1 MRSYNIKDFEKLFVI
16 DFDKIEWNDLKLQ
29 PDERI
34 DLLIVEDES
43 SFRELLKEIL
53 ETTDVYKIDTAENG
67 RRGLEKYHEKRHD
80 IVITD
85 VMMDE
90 LTGIEMAESIIKLN
104 PQQKIFFV
112 SSWLSQKQMVAKFEK
127 QFTEGYF
134 QFIDKPFDLKDF
146 QNRIYLFI
154 NDSLSNIK
162 FNVLD
167 KGALE
172 RTMSALEPYQLLVLH
187 REILNRCIMLSG
199 LLLKKQY
206 ERENITSLFLNNKD
220 YMQKVGCNYDEVYC
234 RGNVC
239 VNINPKCMARKL
251 KHQMEIMM
259 GLINDIYEYYK
270 ENHKGKIN
278 EENISSGVGGDR

>member
-1 MRSYNIKDFEKLFVI
+1 MRSYKIKDLENLFVI
-16 DFDKIEWNDLKLQ
+16 DFDKIDWKDLKIQ
-29 PDERI
+29 PDERLE
-34 DLLIVEDES
+34 LLIVEDES
-43 SFRELLKEIL
+43 SFRELLKDIL
-53 ETTDVYKIDTAENG
+53 ETTDVYKIETAVNG
-67 RRGLEKYHEKRHD
+67 RDGLEKYQEKKHD
-80 IVITD
+80 IIITD

-90 LTGIEMAESIIKLN
+90 LTGIEMAEIILKLN
-104 PQQKIFFV
+104 PKQKIFFV

-167 KGALE
+167 KSALG
-172 RTMSALEPYQLLVLH
+172 RTMNALEPYQLLVLH
-187 REILNRCIMLSG
+187 REILHRCIYLSEV
-199 LLLKKQY
+199 LLKKKY
-206 ERENITSLFLNNKD
+206 ERENITNLFLNNKD
-220 YMQKVGCNYDEVYC
+220 YMKSVGCDYDEVYC

-239 VNINPKCMARKL
+239 VNLSPRCMAKKL

-259 GLINDIYEYYK
+259 GLIEEIYQYYK
-270 ENHKGKIN
+270 KNHRGKVN
-278 EENISSGVGGDR
+278 EKDISSGVGGDR

>member
-1 MRSYNIKDFEKLFVI
+1 MRSYNIPDLENLFVI
-16 DFDKIEWNDLKLQ
+16 DFNLIDWKDLKIQ

-43 SFRELLKEIL
+43 SFRLLLKEIL
-53 ETTDVYKIDTAENG
+53 DTTSIYKIDTAENG
-67 RRGLEKYHEKRHD
+67 REGLDLYNHKRHD
-80 IVITD
+80 IIITD

-104 PQQKIFFV
+104 PHQKIFFV

-146 QNRIYLFI
+146 QNRIYLFM
-154 NDSLSNIK
+154 NDTLSDIK

-167 KGALE
+167 KNALE

-187 REILNRCIMLSG
+187 REILNRCMYLSEV
-199 LLLKKQY
+199 LLKKKY
-206 ERENITSLFLNNKD
+206 ERENITNLFLNNKD
-220 YMQKVGCNYDEVYC
+220 YMLSVGCDYDEVYC

-239 VNINPKCMARKL
+239 VNISPDCMAKKL

-259 GLINDIYEYYK
+259 GLIEEIYQYYK
-270 ENHKGKIN
+270 KNHKGKID
-278 EENISSGVGGDR
+278 EESIGSGVSGD